1 MSAKKPKAE
10 DPLSPVTTRLPL
22 DWDQIQDLYRANKI
36 SVREIGSMFGV
47 SHVSILK
54 RAKACEWARD
64 LDAKI
69 NARAEQ
75 IVARRTVTSGVTSES
90 SPKQVVTKARIVE
103 INAKVI
109 ANVRMR
115 HRTHITRFR
124 ILRQKRVPPKPTD

>member
-22 DWDQIQDLYRANKI
+22 DWDRIQDLYRANKL

-64 LDAKI
+64 LVQRLTHGRNKSLHDERLPA
-69 NARAEQ
+69 
-75 IVARRTVTSGVTSES
+75 
-90 SPKQVVTKARIVE
+90 KARQ
-103 INAKVI
+103 NKW
-109 ANVRMR
+109 
-115 HRTHITRFR
+115 
-124 ILRQKRVPPKPTD
+124 